1 MPAKL
6 ERLTNAEL
14 VAAPLLLFP
23 ALLPLSALENWP
35 GEDFSATAGLNAP
48 PPLMWLPIPLV

>member
-14 VAAPLLLFP
+14 AAAPLLSFP
-23 ALLPLSALENWP
+23 ALLPLCALENWP

-48 PPLMWLPIPLV
+48 PPSMWLPLLLV